1 VMTFLLILLGMVCLI
16 ALMAVTAMVP
26 RRARFGR
33 FELERRKKQ
42 SDNSSKLEMLREQTY
57 NDIVSVQLAV
67 QAMLLVVLVLIAGGL
82 FGWITG
88 ALIGIIIALGYGA
101 VAGSRLVQQASEAI
115 YGRYEP
121 KLLEFIPRYE
131 RYLRFIRRAPQ
142 PVQHERLE
150 SRDHLTHLLNES
162 SGIVTT
168 DEKKTIL
175 SSLAFIDKQVA
186 DIMTPKSVID
196 TVRRTE
202 ILGPLVLDQLHKTGH
217 SRFPVIDEDIDHIV
231 GILYVRDIL
240 TLDTTNK
247 HTATVE
253 SAMSMKVYYVRSDHK
268 LAQVLSAFLST
279 HHHLFIVINEY
290 RETVGI
296 ITLEDTLEALLGRRI
311 VDEFDAHDDMRA
323 VAARAAS
330 SPSALNRSA
339 VGSTDI

>member
-1 VMTFLLILLGMVCLI
+1 MTLLLVLLGIVCFI
-16 ALMAVTAMVP
+16 ALLAVAAMVP
-26 RRARFGR
+26 RRSRFGH

-42 SDNSSKLEMLREQTY
+42 SDSSTKLEILRERTY
-57 NDIVSVQLAV
+57 NDIVSLQLALQGV
-67 QAMLLVVLVLIAGGL
+67 LLVVLLLIAGNL
-82 FGWITG
+82 FGWIMG
-88 ALIGIIIALGYGA
+88 ALVAIIVALGYGA
-101 VAGSRLVQQASEAI
+101 VAGSRAAQRASEAI
-115 YGRYEP
+115 YNRYES
-121 KLLEFIPRYE
+121 KLLELIPRYE
-131 RYLRFIRRAPQ
+131 RYLRFIRRTPQ
-142 PVQHERLE
+142 PVQHERLD

-162 SGIVTT
+162 RGIVTT
-168 DEKKTIL
+168 DEKKMIL
-175 SSLAFIDKQVA
+175 SSLAFTDKQVA
-186 DIMTPKSVID
+186 DIMTPKSVVE

-231 GILYVRDIL
+231 GVLYVRDVL
-240 TLDTTNK
+240 TVDTTGK

-253 SAMSMKVYYVRSDHK
+253 SAMSTKVHYVRSDHK

-311 VDEFDAHDDMRA
+311 IDEFDAHDDMRA

-330 SPSALNRSA
+330 SSSALNRSA
-339 VGSTDI
+339 IDSTDI